1 VRFSVAL
8 HNAYEGLGYPVG
20 FIRDGGAF
28 VRLARLAESL
38 GFDGV
43 WANDHLVTPHF
54 VVAAGER
61 PSFSEAL
68 VTLANVAGV
77 TERVALGTAVIAL
90 PLREPTLLARQ
101 AATLQNASG
110 GRLRLGVGLGAY
122 PEELAAI
129 ALGARGRA
137 AIYDERLLTLRRL
150 LDDRGFAPRDRI
162 PLYVG
167 GHGLGAVER
176 AARIGDGWLP
186 GWQPLAV
193 VRERIA
199 LLHERAVAARRDPA
213 NITVAVELS
222 ATIADR
228 HEDAVR
234 RYEES
239 RFAVHR
245 RARDRSG
252 RDPRL
257 VTASNLVGSA
267 DAIREKVAA
276 LADAGVHEC
285 AALAF
290 PAESESDLVD
300 QWRHFAERIIR
311 AQ

>member
-43 WANDHLVTPHF
+43 WANDHLVTPRF
-54 VVAAGER
+54 VVDAGER
-61 PSFSEAL
+61 PSFSEPL
-68 VTLANVAGV
+68 VTLANVAGA
-77 TERVALGTAVIAL
+77 TDRVALGTAVIAL

-101 AATLQNASG
+101 AATLQNVSG

-129 ALGARGRA
+129 APDARGRA
-137 AIYDERLLTLRRL
+137 AVYDERLLTLRRL
-150 LDDRGFAPRDRI
+150 LDDPGIAPRDRI
-162 PLYVG
+162 PLYIG

-186 GWQPLAV
+186 GWQPLPV

-199 LLHERAVAARRDPA
+199 LLRERAAAARRDPA
-213 NITVAVELS
+213 NITVALELS
-222 ATIADR
+222 ATIAGR

-234 RYEES
+234 RYEAS
-239 RFAVHR
+239 RFARHR
-245 RARDRSG
+245 RTRDKSG
-252 RDPRL
+252 RDPSL
-257 VTASNLVGSA
+257 VTESNLVGSA
-267 DAIREKVAA
+267 DAIRDKVMA
-276 LADAGVHEC
+276 LVDAGVDEC

-300 QWRHFAERIIR
+300 QWQLFAEQIIR
-311 AQ
+311 AR